1 MIRKLLLA
9 VVVALVVAPVVG
21 VAAAVPVGAPS
32 GGPVAVP
39 AAEAVVAGTLGAEL
53 TARDY
58 QTATAVAVP
67 TLDTQEIMDSVN
79 EGVGYGFSFAGAFSP
94 LITIII
100 GFSVA
105 GAIIGLLFALGPKVA
120 KMIKNAL

>member
-1 MIRKLLLA
+1 MIRKLFLA
-9 VVVALVVAPVVG
+9 VVVVAVLLPVTG
-21 VAAAVPVGAPS
+21 VAAASAVDFPIAA
-32 GGPVAVP
+32 PVADTVI
-39 AAEAVVAGTLGAEL
+39 AGTLGAEL
-53 TARDY
+53 YARQY
-58 QTATAVAVP
+58 LTSTPVTVP

>member
-9 VVVALVVAPVVG
+9 FVVALALAPVMG
-21 VAAAVPVGAPS
+21 VAAAAPA

-39 AAEAVVAGTLGAEL
+39 AAEAVVAGALGAEL
-53 TARDY
+53 TAQDY

>member
-9 VVVALVVAPVVG
+9 IVVALALAPVMG
-21 VAAAVPVGAPS
+21 VAAAAPV